1 MQEQRTEPRRR
12 TLKSGTIS
20 YNFVVGIDCLI
31 RNLSGHGACLEI
43 ESPAGVPNVFTL
55 KRKDDQHRVC
65 CVAWRLGRRIGVTFA
80 R

>member
-12 TLKSGTIS
+12 ILMGGTIS
-20 YNFVVGIDCLI
+20 CNYGVGIDCLI

-55 KRKDDQHRVC
+55 KRKDDKHRVC
-65 CVAWRLGRRIGVTFA
+65 SVAWRLGRRIGVAFA